1 MSTRG
6 KMWAV
11 MWVACGIIWTGVAYA
26 IWDAGIGDVMII
38 GFVIVIVSALPAPV
52 SERIYPTIE
61 ACEHIKA
68 RLNERR
74 PLVQLECAEV
84 RR

>member
-1 MSTRG
+1 ML
-6 KMWAV
+6 
-11 MWVACGIIWTGVAYA
+11 
-26 IWDAGIGDVMII
+26 I
-38 GFVIVIVSALPAPV
+38 GFIIVLVSALPAPV

-61 ACEHIKA
+61 ACEQVKM
-68 RLNERR
+68 RLHERR

>member
-1 MSTRG
+1 ML
-6 KMWAV
+6 
-11 MWVACGIIWTGVAYA
+11 
-26 IWDAGIGDVMII
+26 I

-61 ACEHIKA
+61 ACEQVKA
-68 RLNERR
+68 RLHERR
-74 PLVQLECAEV
+74 PLAHLVCGEV

>member
-1 MSTRG
+1 MF
-6 KMWAV
+6 
-11 MWVACGIIWTGVAYA
+11 
-26 IWDAGIGDVMII
+26 I

-61 ACEHIKA
+61 ACEQVKA
-68 RLNERR
+68 RLHERR

>member
-1 MSTRG
+1 ML
-6 KMWAV
+6 
-11 MWVACGIIWTGVAYA
+11 
-26 IWDAGIGDVMII
+26 I
-38 GFVIVIVSALPAPV
+38 GFVIVIISALPAPV

-61 ACEHIKA
+61 ACEQMRA
-68 RLNERR
+68 RLHERR